1 MQYSTIYDICID
13 ITICWVCWLMW
24 TCKQDVSLKIGKIT
38 EQDLTQ
44 NQQSQNK
51 NKNKK
56 EKKNQLKSLEN
67 NLLNYQIFK
76 CIYLGTDNYF

>member
-1 MQYSTIYDICID
+1 M
-13 ITICWVCWLMW
+13 
-24 TCKQDVSLKIGKIT
+24 KIGKIT